1 MNEAKFQQI
10 IKYEFRQVELL
21 CNALTHSSFSN
32 EGKAE
37 KGYDNERLE
46 FLGDAIFDAIISEH
60 LYNRLSK
67 VEEGRLTKIR
77 ATIVCESALAQCG
90 RQLSLGSFLN
100 LGRGEE
106 NSGGRRRN
114 SILADAMEAIIAAI
128 YLDGGW
134 EKAREFVLYNFAQ
147 IIDEALSGKRYTD
160 YKTDIQER
168 LQAHGDAE
176 ITYVTDRAEG
186 PDHDKTFY
194 VNLVFNGKVIG
205 RGHGRSKK
213 EAEQKAAKQ
222 ALEKGDHVVF

>member
-10 IKYEFRQVELL
+10 IKYEFRQAELL

-32 EGKAE
+32 EGKAA

-46 FLGDAIFDAIISEH
+46 FLGDAIFDAIISEY
-60 LYNRLSK
+60 LYNRLNK

-106 NSGGRRRN
+106 NSGGRKRN
-114 SILADAMEAIIAAI
+114 SILADAMEAVIAAI

-134 EKAREFVLYNFAQ
+134 EKAREFVLENFAQ
-147 IIDEALSGKRYTD
+147 IIEEALSGKRYTD

-176 ITYVTDRAEG
+176 ITYVIDREEG

-205 RGHGRSKK
+205 SGSGRSKK
-213 EAEQKAAKQ
+213 EAEQKAAKE

>member
-1 MNEAKFQQI
+1 M
-10 IKYEFRQVELL
+10 
-21 CNALTHSSFSN
+21 
-32 EGKAE
+32 
-37 KGYDNERLE
+37 
-46 FLGDAIFDAIISEH
+46 
-60 LYNRLSK
+60 
-67 VEEGRLTKIR
+67 TKIR